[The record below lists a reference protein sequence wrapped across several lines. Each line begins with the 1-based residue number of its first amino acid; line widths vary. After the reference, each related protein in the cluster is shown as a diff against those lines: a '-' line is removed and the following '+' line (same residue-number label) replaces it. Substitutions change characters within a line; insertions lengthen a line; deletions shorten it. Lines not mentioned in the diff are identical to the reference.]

1 MARRQTTSESRVA
14 TPDRRLPTAE
24 RQVGLADGRPDRRS
38 ALKALAAAAVGAGVA
53 GCATRHGAVLETTW
67 RRFAPA
73 LVAPDRVTR
82 TTVGLRPFRPS
93 GFVVRGERF
102 GEKLLVHNYGHGGSG
117 ITMSWGTAALA
128 WEEAQQS
135 EHRRAAVLGCGVIGL
150 STARLLQQRG
160 WDVTIYAKDVPPNTT
175 SNRAAGQ
182 WSPASA
188 FDTRSPEFSVQFERA
203 LRMSHRMFQ
212 DHIGTH
218 YGVRWLENY
227 VCQDREFGAGAQ
239 GSSTNT
245 ADLYFESK
253 VLGPDE
259 HPFPRKF
266 VRRFTTL
273 MVEPPT
279 YLNALVHDYQLAGG
293 RIVHREL
300 PAREA
305 IAALPEPVVVN
316 CTGLGAKALFGDEEL
331 TPVKGQLTVLLP
343 QPEIDYIVLA
353 DNLYM
358 MPRTDGILLG
368 GTHER
373 GESSLEPNKDAMDQ
387 IVAGHA
393 SFFDAMTRSR
403 SKLVIRP
410 GLTSSPWRT

>member
-1 MARRQTTSESRVA
+1 MPIA
-14 TPDRRLPTAE
+14 DCRLPTAGP
-24 RQVGLADGRPDRRS
+24 RIDRRS
-38 ALKALAAAAVGAGVA
+38 ALKAIAAAAAGAGLA
-53 GCATRHGAVLETTW
+53 GCAARRGALLEPVP
-67 RRFAPA
+67 RRFAPV

-102 GEKLLVHNYGHGGSG
+102 GDKLLVHHYGHGGGG
-117 ITMSWGTAALA
+117 ITMSWGSAALA
-128 WEEAQQS
+128 WEEVRQS

-160 WDVTIYAKDVPPNTT
+160 FEVTIYAKDVPPNTT

-182 WSPASA
+182 WSPAGV
-188 FDTRSPEFSVQFERA
+188 FDSRSPEFSVQFERA
-203 LRMSHRMFQ
+203 LRTSHRMFQ

-227 VCQDREFGAGAQ
+227 VCQDRDFGSAVQ
-239 GSSTNT
+239 GGGTNT
-245 ADLYFESK
+245 ADLYFEPE
-253 VLGPDE
+253 VLGPGE
-259 HPFPRKF
+259 HPFPRTF
-266 VRRFTTL
+266 VRRFTTM
-273 MVEPPT
+273 MVEPQT
-279 YLNALVHDYQLAGG
+279 YLHALVRDYQLAGG
-293 RIVHREL
+293 RIVTREL

-305 IAALPEPVVVN
+305 VAALPEPVVVN

-353 DNLYM
+353 DDLYM
-358 MPRTDGILLG
+358 MPRSDGILLG

-373 GESSLEPNKDAMDQ
+373 GEWSLEPNREAMDR

-393 SFFDAMTRSR
+393 EFFAAMGRSR
-403 SKLVIRP
+403 SKLLIRP
-410 GLTSSPWRT
+410 GLTSSPWRR